1 MMPRRAVLSLV
12 AAAPAVAQTRPQ
24 VRRPLVAAG
33 KRTMARR
40 VLLRPGA
47 TLHAAAGS
55 GQGRPGLGFA
65 AYYVY
70 AETQAGGAPWLEIGA
85 AADGRTEGWVAAA
98 QTLAW
103 DHGMVAAFTN
113 PAGRGRGVFLET
125 AELAR
130 GLISGDG
137 PARLAALR
145 TEAEAGRPASGVLA
159 LEPVP
164 FVDMARRFYLLP
176 ILSAAMVDRDLG
188 GPIRVL
194 ETVSVPADPPAP
206 PPAPDALADFRAGL
220 VFVVDTTISM
230 QPYIDR
236 TREAMEAVVARL
248 GRTAV
253 RDNFRFGVVGYRDS
267 KPATPVGYDYTAQ
280 VFARPDFSAP
290 PEAALAAMRGMKAAT
305 GDNEGFDED
314 AVAGLKL
321 ALDEI
326 DWSSLGGRYLVLI
339 TDAGARDADDPL
351 ASQPHLGIEQI
362 RQEAQARGVTV
373 FAIHLL
379 TAQGR
384 AAGNH
389 PRARTQYT
397 RLTGTDGRTEALYYP
412 VADAAPDQ
420 FRSLVGDLTESILLR
435 VAETTGRPVEELRGA
450 ANAPRSPQADRIDR
464 QVRVVAEA
472 MRLAWLGRERGT
484 TAPEVIRSF
493 ILDRDPAPPGV
504 PVIGVRVLLTRNQLN
519 DLSASL
525 EEILR
530 AGRSARLSPQDFF
543 GQLRAALALAA
554 RDPSRI
560 AASGGLGG
568 LLAEFL
574 DGLPYQSELMGMTED
589 TWLAMGAGA
598 QARLL
603 NGIDAKLRLYREFS
617 GNAALWTTLSGRR
630 DAGEQVFPVPLDAL
644 P

>member
-1 MMPRRAVLSLV
+1 MIGRRLVLALA
-12 AAAPAVAQTRPQ
+12 AAAPALAQAP
-24 VRRPLVAAG
+24 RRPLVAAG
-33 KRTMARR
+33 KRSLPRR

-47 TLHAAAGS
+47 TLHAMPGAGA
-55 GQGRPGLGFA
+55 GEPGLGFA
-65 AYYVY
+65 AFYVY
-70 AETQAGGAPWLEIGA
+70 AESPGSDGPWLEIGA
-85 AADGRTEGWVAAA
+85 GMDGRTEGWVAAA
-98 QTLAW
+98 RTLAW

-113 PAGRGRGVFLET
+113 PAGRGRGVFLES

-130 GLISGDG
+130 GLVFGDG

-145 TEAEAGRPASGVLA
+145 ADAEAGRPAPGVLA

-164 FVDMARRFYLLP
+164 FVDMARQFYLLP
-176 ILSAAMVDRDLG
+176 ILSAATVDRETG
-188 GPIRVL
+188 GSVRVL
-194 ETVSVPADPPAP
+194 ETVSVPADPPPAP
-206 PPAPDALADFRAGL
+206 PPPDPLAGFRAGL
-220 VFVVDTTISM
+220 VFVVDTTLSM

-248 GRTAV
+248 GETAV
-253 RDNFRFGVVGYRDS
+253 RDNFRFGVVGFRDS
-267 KPATPVGYDYTAQ
+267 KQATPAGYEYTAQ

-290 PEAALAAMRGMKAAT
+290 PDAALEAMRAVRAAT

-321 ALDEI
+321 ALDDI
-326 DWSSLGGRYLVLI
+326 DWNALGGRYLVLI
-339 TDAGARDADDPL
+339 TDAGAREGDDPL
-351 ASQPHLGIEQI
+351 ASNPNLGIEQI
-362 RQEAQARGVTV
+362 RQEARARGVTV

-384 AAGNH
+384 ASGNH
-389 PRARTQYT
+389 ARARGQYT
-397 RLTGTDGRTEALYYP
+397 RLTGTDGRTEPLYYP
-412 VADAAPDQ
+412 VENAAPAE

-435 VAETTGRPVEELRGA
+435 VAEATGTPVEALRGA
-450 ANAPRSPQADRIDR
+450 GAAPRSGQAERIER

-504 PVIGVRVLLTRNQLN
+504 PVVDVRVLLTRNQLN
-519 DLSASL
+519 DLSSVL
-525 EEILR
+525 TEILR
-530 AGRSARLSPQDFF
+530 AGRSARLAPEDFF
-543 GQLRAALALAA
+543 GQLRSALALAA
-554 RDPSRI
+554 RDPTRI
-560 AASGGLGG
+560 AAAGSLGG
-568 LLAEFL
+568 LLGEFL

-598 QARLL
+598 QAHLL
-603 NGIDAKLRLYREFS
+603 NGIDARLRLYQDFS
-617 GNAALWTTLSGRR
+617 ANAALWTTLGGRS